1 MMMIKI
7 VMMVTVFVV
16 MIMMVMVV
24 MMTID
29 NPGEWS
35 APLPACKQV
44 PCPPIISLVTLV
56 IIIIIINITIII
68 IIDIIHIIIKIIIID
83 HSQVRDPLVRV
94 IETHHGKQEW
104 TQSLWW

>member
-1 MMMIKI
+1 MMMIMI

-35 APLPACKQV
+35 APIPACKQV

-56 IIIIIINITIII
+56 IIIINITLII
-68 IIDIIHIIIKIIIID
+68 IIDIIHIIIKTITID
-83 HSQVRDPLVRV
+83 HHSQVRDPLVRV